1 VSGYPQWEFPAC
13 WLQGA
18 VQQNLYGKSFPKA
31 RSCKPSWGSFRTYAD
46 AALSSGSPH
55 RPATAPAFRKQCEVL
70 AVKDKEQGHAP
81 DQLEEMMGNLRLL
94 VADDHDV
101 VRKGVRTLLE
111 EQPGWEV
118 AAEAA
123 DGREAVE
130 KAKLVQ
136 PDVTILDL
144 SMPELNGLEAARE
157 ILKTVPTKVLILTMY
172 DSDPLIRQT
181 LEAGAR
187 GYLLKSDAG
196 RDLVSAVDA
205 LRRNKTFFTPK
216 VAQMVLEGYLGRTT
230 KENEDDSNR
239 KNGLRLTARQ
249 KQILQLLA
257 EGKSS
262 KEVAVALNISVKTA
276 ETHRANIMRRLDC
289 HSVTE
294 LVRYAIRNHII
305 EA

>member
-1 VSGYPQWEFPAC
+1 MA
-13 WLQGA
+13 
-18 VQQNLYGKSFPKA
+18 
-31 RSCKPSWGSFRTYAD
+31 
-46 AALSSGSPH
+46 
-55 RPATAPAFRKQCEVL
+55 
-70 AVKDKEQGHAP
+70 
-81 DQLEEMMGNLRLL
+81 NLRLL

-101 VRKGVRTLLE
+101 VRKGVRMLLE

-123 DGREAVE
+123 NGREAVE
-130 KAKLVQ
+130 KAQLVQ

-144 SMPELNGLEAARE
+144 SMPELNGLEATRE
-157 ILKTVPTKVLILTMY
+157 ILKTVQTKILILTMY

-196 RDLVSAVDA
+196 KDLVSAVDA

-216 VAQMVLEGYLGRTT
+216 VAQMVLEGYLGRPT
-230 KENEDDSNR
+230 KDNEAEDNNR

-262 KEVAVALNISVKTA
+262 KEVAVTLNISVKTA

>member
-1 VSGYPQWEFPAC
+1 
-13 WLQGA
+13 
-18 VQQNLYGKSFPKA
+18 
-31 RSCKPSWGSFRTYAD
+31 
-46 AALSSGSPH
+46 
-55 RPATAPAFRKQCEVL
+55 
-70 AVKDKEQGHAP
+70 
-81 DQLEEMMGNLRLL
+81 MGNVRLL

-118 AAEAA
+118 VAEAA

-157 ILKTVPTKVLILTMY
+157 ILKSVPTKVLILTMY

-181 LEAGAR
+181 LEAGAL

-216 VAQMVLEGYLGRTT
+216 VAQMVLEGYLGRPT

-239 KNGLRLTARQ
+239 KNELRLTARQ

-294 LVRYAIRNHII
+294 LVRYAIRNHIM

>member
-1 VSGYPQWEFPAC
+1 
-13 WLQGA
+13 
-18 VQQNLYGKSFPKA
+18 
-31 RSCKPSWGSFRTYAD
+31 
-46 AALSSGSPH
+46 
-55 RPATAPAFRKQCEVL
+55 
-70 AVKDKEQGHAP
+70 
-81 DQLEEMMGNLRLL
+81 MMGNLRLL

-157 ILKTVPTKVLILTMY
+157 ILKTVQTKVLILTMY

-216 VAQMVLEGYLGRTT
+216 VAQMVLEGYLGRPT
-230 KENEDDSNR
+230 KENEGGEDSNR

-262 KEVAVALNISVKTA
+262 KEVAVTLNISVKTA

>member
-1 VSGYPQWEFPAC
+1 
-13 WLQGA
+13 
-18 VQQNLYGKSFPKA
+18 
-31 RSCKPSWGSFRTYAD
+31 
-46 AALSSGSPH
+46 
-55 RPATAPAFRKQCEVL
+55 
-70 AVKDKEQGHAP
+70 
-81 DQLEEMMGNLRLL
+81 MMANLRLL

-144 SMPELNGLEAARE
+144 SMPELNGLDAARE

-216 VAQMVLEGYLGRTT
+216 VAQMVLEGYLGRPT
-230 KENEDDSNR
+230 KENDEDTGR